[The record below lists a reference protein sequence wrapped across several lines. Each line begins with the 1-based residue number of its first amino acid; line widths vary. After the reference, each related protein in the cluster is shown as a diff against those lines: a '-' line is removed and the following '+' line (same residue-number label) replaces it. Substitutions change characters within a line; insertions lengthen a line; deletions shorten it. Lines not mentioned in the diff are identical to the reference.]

1 VSKSKQI
8 SYSQALTELEKIIS
22 HVESEE
28 TDVDVLA
35 EKVKRAAY
43 LIKLCRGKLRSTEE
57 EVAKALADLEE
68 GTAEENRASGGPEEE
83 TDGY

>member
-8 SYSQALTELEKIIS
+8 SYSQALSELEKIIS
-22 HVESEE
+22 RIESEE

-43 LIKLCRGKLRSTEE
+43 LIKLCKGKLRSTEE
-57 EVAKALADLEE
+57 EVGKALSELEE
-68 GTAEENRASGGPEEE
+68 SSPEEKPEAGRPEEE

>member
-1 VSKSKQI
+1 VSKSKQM
-8 SYSQALTELEKIIS
+8 SYSQALSELEKIIS
-22 HVESEE
+22 RIESEE

-43 LIKLCRGKLRSTEE
+43 LIRLCKGKLRSTEE
-57 EVAKALADLEE
+57 EVGKALSDLEE
-68 GTAEENRASGGPEEE
+68 GYPEEKSTVGGQQEE

>member
-1 VSKSKQI
+1 VSKNKQI

-57 EVAKALADLEE
+57 EVAKALAELEE
-68 GTAEENRASGGPEEE
+68 GSPEEKRASGGPEEE